1 MSQERTEAPSGKR
14 LAEARRKGQVPRSI
28 ELQSAAVLLAA
39 ATILSTA
46 GSSYAAH
53 TGEVLRETLASFGE
67 LASVDA
73 SVAGDLLWAAMGRQI
88 PSLGDLGLIVLGI
101 AVVAVAA
108 ALGQTGLV
116 WASQRPWFDASRLD
130 PLQGLKRL
138 VNVSGLVNLLKAA
151 LKLVLIGWVAYAFL
165 MGEAAQLPALAAMS
179 LNDAVELWVDL
190 ALGLFWRVASAYV
203 VVAVADYA
211 YQRWEW
217 WKSLKMTKQEVKEE
231 YKQNEGN
238 PQIKNYIR
246 QQQRKMARQR
256 MMAAVPKADVVITN
270 PTHYAIALKY
280 QREEMD
286 APTVVAKGVSAVA
299 LRIRAVAGEHSVPIV
314 ENPPLAR
321 ALYRLVEIDDPV
333 PPQLYLAVAEVL
345 AYVYGLKRPKGAS
358 VPA

>member
-1 MSQERTEAPSGKR
+1 MSQERTEAPSGRR
-14 LAEARRKGQVPRSI
+14 LAEARRKGQVPRSV
-28 ELQSAAVLLAA
+28 ELQSAAVLMAA
-39 ATILSTA
+39 ATILNTA

-53 TGEVLRETLASFGE
+53 AGEAIRETLSSFPLVAQSTETGP
-67 LASVDA
+67 ADA
-73 SVAGDLLWAAMGRQI
+73 ITAAWSRQL
-88 PSLGDLGLIVLGI
+88 PALGDLGLIVGVI
-101 AVVAVAA
+101 AAVAVAA
-108 ALGQTGLV
+108 SLGQTGLV
-116 WASQRPWFDASRLD
+116 WASQRPWFDGSRLN

-151 LKLVLIGWVAYAFL
+151 VKLLVIGWVAYSFL
-165 MGEAAQLPALAAMS
+165 EGKAAQLPTLAQMP
-179 LNDAVELWVDL
+179 LRDAVTVWVGL
-190 ALGLFWRVASAYV
+190 ALDLFWRVAGTYV
-203 VVAVADYA
+203 IVAVADYA

-256 MMAAVPKADVVITN
+256 MMSAVPKADVVITN
-270 PTHYAIALKY
+270 PTHYAVALKY
-280 QREEMD
+280 KRDDMD
-286 APTVVAKGVSAVA
+286 APAVVAKGVSGVA
-299 LRIRAVAGEHSVPIV
+299 LRIRAVAGEHNVPIV

-321 ALYRLVEIDDPV
+321 ALYRLVDIDDPI

-358 VPA
+358 VPE